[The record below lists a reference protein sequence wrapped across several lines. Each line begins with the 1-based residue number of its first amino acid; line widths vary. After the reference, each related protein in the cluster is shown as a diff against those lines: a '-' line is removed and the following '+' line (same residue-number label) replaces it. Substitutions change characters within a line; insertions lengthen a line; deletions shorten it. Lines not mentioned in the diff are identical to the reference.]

1 MCFDLTD
8 VQLDYFV
15 KFCDMDWNFEGNI
28 SVSIKSLSM
37 AFSIGYIV
45 YYRIKAIAAQDSN
58 ETDNAFTVIWVIS
71 QWQMIKSNANKIN
84 PVHTVAY
91 I

>member
-1 MCFDLTD
+1 MCFGLTD

-15 KFCDMDWNFEGNI
+15 KLCDMDWNFEGNI

-45 YYRIKAIAAQDSN
+45 YYRVKAIAAQDSN
-58 ETDNAFTVIWVIS
+58 
-71 QWQMIKSNANKIN
+71 
-84 PVHTVAY
+84 
-91 I
+91 